1 MTIRELILLRR
12 SIRQYQPA
20 PVPDGVLKDIADAG
34 RMAPSAANL
43 QPLEFLIVNDKAVRS
58 EVFSCLKWAA
68 YIQPEGNPKP
78 GREPAA
84 YILVLVNTKI
94 RDKMFEYDVGAA
106 VENMALAAAGEGLA
120 SCWLISIDRPKIQA
134 LLRIPEHVRVDSV
147 LALGYPAE
155 TSVVET
161 LEDSVRY
168 WKDADGVFHVPKRPL
183 AAVTHYNAY
192 KPG

>member
-12 SIRQYQPA
+12 SIRQYQTA
-20 PVPDGVLKDIADAG
+20 PVPDSVLKDIADAG
-34 RMAPSAANL
+34 RLAPSAANL
-43 QPLEFLIVNDKAVRS
+43 QPLEFLIVNDRDVRA

-84 YILVLVNTKI
+84 YVIVLVNTKI
-94 RDKMFEYDVGAA
+94 RDKMYEYDVGAA

-134 LLRIPEHVRVDSV
+134 LLGIPEHVRVDSV

-161 LEDSVRY
+161 LGDSVRY

-183 AAVTHYNAY
+183 AAVTHHNKY
-192 KPG
+192 